1 MTAFFQ
7 LYIPTRTRVSYRKQL
22 SHCHMSH
29 PTLQDG
35 AELLGKMGYR
45 AVRGIT
51 SGVRLRGWLVYQRDT
66 EEINKLKKLLKD

>member
-1 MTAFFQ
+1 
-7 LYIPTRTRVSYRKQL
+7 
-22 SHCHMSH
+22 MSH

-66 EEINKLKKLLKD
+66 EEINKLKKLLED